1 MPKHGSDSMLFKMML
16 KLCFAYFL
24 ITLPFLSAA
33 FISPAAST
41 ALHSWR
47 DVKSKLPQLLS
58 GSKALESKQ
67 TPVSLIARLSGG
79 AYIDRNYAAN
89 AYSGF
94 DTEVVVEDIVD
105 NPHSSAPWHFS
116 LPSFIP
122 DPLKQLHL
130 SFLEGNQT
138 RVRGSETISDFVL
151 HAALTGVTIKTLM
164 DNNALAVPSVLMPF
178 LFVITSKLFPIGET
192 SYMLSERTSWGTTLK
207 FIMTCF
213 TSALAG
219 ILPGLAMYLPSLAF
233 TGGGSSYTAVPPF
246 TDVTSPLIKPW
257 YLILYLHTFQ
267 LNLLFDKQKESLF
280 LAIPLLYYLADA
292 QRWSW
297 LPYFN
302 DPLVMGVTALAAN
315 YFMTIPRKV
324 HPDQYLGGMVEAPR
338 KYVPPNHDLTVL
350 NGLMYFGLQL
360 TLYKGL
366 EYLLTYVQTMWNA

>member
-1 MPKHGSDSMLFKMML
+1 
-16 KLCFAYFL
+16 
-24 ITLPFLSAA
+24 
-33 FISPAAST
+33 
-41 ALHSWR
+41 
-47 DVKSKLPQLLS
+47 
-58 GSKALESKQ
+58 
-67 TPVSLIARLSGG
+67 
-79 AYIDRNYAAN
+79 
-89 AYSGF
+89 
-94 DTEVVVEDIVD
+94 
-105 NPHSSAPWHFS
+105 
-116 LPSFIP
+116 
-122 DPLKQLHL
+122 
-130 SFLEGNQT
+130 
-138 RVRGSETISDFVL
+138 
-151 HAALTGVTIKTLM
+151 
-164 DNNALAVPSVLMPF
+164 
-178 LFVITSKLFPIGET
+178 
-192 SYMLSERTSWGTTLK
+192 
-207 FIMTCF
+207 MTCF

-257 YLILYLHTFQ
+257 YLILYLHAFQ